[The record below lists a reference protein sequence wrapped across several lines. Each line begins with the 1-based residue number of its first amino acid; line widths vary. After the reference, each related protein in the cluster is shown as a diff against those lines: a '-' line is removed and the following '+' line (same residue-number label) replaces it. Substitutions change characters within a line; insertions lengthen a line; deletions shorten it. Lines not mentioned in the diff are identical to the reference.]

1 MDRST
6 AERYQQYVRI
16 AAIVL
21 MSIPVLVASWYHP
34 DGWLLAAACSFSVFY
49 IFGIMAVEDTVVERI
64 WSKVE
69 E

>member
-6 AERYQQYVRI
+6 AEIYGWLVSAVAVALMVVPFVV
-16 AAIVL
+16 AAHI
-21 MSIPVLVASWYHP
+21 
-34 DGWLLAAACSFSVFY
+34 DGWLRAGVCFFSVFY
-49 IFGIMAVEDTVVERI
+49 MFGIIEAQRTVVERI